1 MFLGIAEKYETLSI
15 YAFFGRDSS
24 PGTYISPKI
33 NTCDLAFK
41 VDPEIVIIMI
51 ILEIFQFFECRL
63 NIHFFFFF
71 FSLSFSALK

>member
-51 ILEIFQFFECRL
+51 ILEIFL
-63 NIHFFFFF
+63 AF
-71 FSLSFSALK
+71 FSFLSVCSIFIFFLYPYLL

>member
-15 YAFFGRDSS
+15 YAFLGRDS
-24 PGTYISPKI
+24 SPKI

-51 ILEIFQFFECRL
+51 ILEIFL
-63 NIHFFFFF
+63 AF
-71 FSLSFSALK
+71 FSFLSVCSIFIFFLYPYLL